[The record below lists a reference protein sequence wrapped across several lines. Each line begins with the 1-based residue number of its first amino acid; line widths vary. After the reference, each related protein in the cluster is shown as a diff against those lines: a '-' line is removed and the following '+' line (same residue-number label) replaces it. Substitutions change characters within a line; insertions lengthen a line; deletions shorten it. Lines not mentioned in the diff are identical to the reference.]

1 MINSNRYARA
11 HFLTATADEEM
22 AKVYIILDTFRLDF
36 NSKKEHL
43 KKLCKAFYGH
53 IEKYAYNEVHRRDV
67 KDMLHAKEI
76 FYDALVRWRPSGDIE
91 PGEPDMPHNT
101 YFNRELNLYVDYID
115 YDQEWW
121 IPSSDS
127 KRILFEWTPGFDPFS
142 NANRALNKLLSAAN
156 EALFNPEVLIEINNI
171 FSKHCISENT
181 SEACLNNL
189 NNEVSDRAEYVND
202 FETHPVRI

>member
-1 MINSNRYARA
+1 
-11 HFLTATADEEM
+11 
-22 AKVYIILDTFRLDF
+22 
-36 NSKKEHL
+36 
-43 KKLCKAFYGH
+43 
-53 IEKYAYNEVHRRDV
+53 
-67 KDMLHAKEI
+67 
-76 FYDALVRWRPSGDIE
+76 
-91 PGEPDMPHNT
+91 MPHNT

-171 FSKHCISENT
+171 LINFSKFGKMI
-181 SEACLNNL
+181 NL
-189 NNEVSDRAEYVND
+189 QKM
-202 FETHPVRI
+202 